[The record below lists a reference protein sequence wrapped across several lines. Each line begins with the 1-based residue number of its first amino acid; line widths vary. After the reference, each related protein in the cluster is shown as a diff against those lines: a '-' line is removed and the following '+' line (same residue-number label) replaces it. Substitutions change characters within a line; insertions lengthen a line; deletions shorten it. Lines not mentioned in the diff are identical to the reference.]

1 MWLFLP
7 QLILYIH
14 YMFSLDTIIKGF
26 IIGSTMMVPGVS
38 GGSMAMVL
46 GIYGKLIT
54 AVSSFFKDIKNNL
67 KFLIQFSIFALIGIV
82 LCAKP
87 ILGVIDRFPRIAMF
101 FFIGLVFGSV
111 PMLYKK
117 AQIKKFSFFDL
128 LYFIIGII
136 VVLSCQLIPKLEFDP
151 AAPFTAS
158 LALTQ
163 CLIGIIVAVGFILP
177 GISFSYLLLILGS
190 YEFIMSAIST
200 LNIIVLIPFGLGFCI
215 GVILLTKVL
224 DICMSKYPEV
234 TYLIILGFLI
244 GSVFPIYPGTPI
256 GWEIPLSI
264 VAFIVGAVIIYQIS
278 KREGVKDASK

>member
-1 MWLFLP
+1 
-7 QLILYIH
+7 
-14 YMFSLDTIIKGF
+14 MFSLDTIIKGF

-54 AVSSFFKDIKNNL
+54 AVSSFFKDIKKNL
-67 KFLIQFSIFALIGIV
+67 LFLIQFSIVAILGIV

-87 ILGVIDRFPRIAMF
+87 ILGVIDRFPRVAMF
-101 FFIGLVFGSV
+101 FFIGLVFGSI

-117 AQIKKFSFFDL
+117 SGIKKVSILDVI
-128 LYFIIGII
+128 YFIVGII

-151 AAPFTAS
+151 SAPFTFS
-158 LALTQ
+158 LAITQ
-163 CLIGIIVAVGFILP
+163 CLIGVIVAVGFILP

-190 YEFIMSAIST
+190 YDFIMMAIST
-200 LNIIVLIPFGLGFCI
+200 FNIIVLIPFGIGFCI

-244 GSVFPIYPGTPI
+244 GSVFPIYPGNPI

-264 VAFIVGAVIIYQIS
+264 IAFVVGALIIYKVS
-278 KREGVKDASK
+278 KLEGEKDVAK

>member
-1 MWLFLP
+1 
-7 QLILYIH
+7 
-14 YMFSLDTIIKGF
+14 
-26 IIGSTMMVPGVS
+26 
-38 GGSMAMVL
+38 
-46 GIYGKLIT
+46 
-54 AVSSFFKDIKNNL
+54 
-67 KFLIQFSIFALIGIV
+67 
-82 LCAKP
+82 
-87 ILGVIDRFPRIAMF
+87 MF

-117 AQIKKFSFFDL
+117 AQIKKFSFLDL

-264 VAFIVGAVIIYQIS
+264 IAFIVGAVIIYQIS

>member
-1 MWLFLP
+1 
-7 QLILYIH
+7 
-14 YMFSLDTIIKGF
+14 MFSLDTIIKGF

-54 AVSSFFKDIKNNL
+54 AVSSFFKDIKKNL
-67 KFLIQFSIFALIGIV
+67 IFLIQFSIVALLGIV

-87 ILGVIDRFPRIAMF
+87 ILGVIDRFPKIAMF
-101 FFIGLVFGSV
+101 FFIGLVFGSI

-117 AQIKKFSFFDL
+117 ADIKKFKLADV
-128 LYFIIGII
+128 LYFVIGII

-151 AAPFTAS
+151 SAPFTVS

-163 CLIGIIVAVGFILP
+163 CLIGVVVAVGFILP

-190 YEFIMSAIST
+190 YDFIMRAIST
-200 LNIIVLIPFGLGFCI
+200 LNILVLIPFGLGFCI
-215 GVILLTKVL
+215 GVVLLTKVL
-224 DICMSKYPEV
+224 DICMSKYPEI

-244 GSVFPIYPGTPI
+244 GSIFPIYPGNPI

-264 VAFIVGAVIIYQIS
+264 LSFLLGALIIYKVS
-278 KREGVKDASK
+278 KVEGVKDASK